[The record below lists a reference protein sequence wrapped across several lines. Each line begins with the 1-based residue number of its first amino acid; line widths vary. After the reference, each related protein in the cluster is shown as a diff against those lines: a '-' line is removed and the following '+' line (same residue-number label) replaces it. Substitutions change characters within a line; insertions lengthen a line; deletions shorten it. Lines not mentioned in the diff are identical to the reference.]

1 VIYLQLLRSANSR
14 WREYLT
20 GWIEMA
26 TGGQGFI
33 IALLCAMYAPI
44 GFAQAAG
51 HNADSSEPSSSDDNT
66 HLSHRNV
73 LSLFAGV
80 THAGRREN
88 GLALGVGY
96 ERLLNDFLAIGVLA
110 EHTFGDADISVYA
123 VPFSYRFDRWKFYVA
138 PGIEESDKHG
148 TESLVRL
155 SAEYAFEAGSWEVSP
170 QLAIDFV
177 DDDEVLILGVVFG
190 WGF

>member
-1 VIYLQLLRSANSR
+1 
-14 WREYLT
+14 
-20 GWIEMA
+20 MA
-26 TGGQGFI
+26 TGRQGFI

-44 GFAQAAG
+44 GFAQTAG
-51 HNADSSEPSSSDDNT
+51 HNADSSEPSSSDHNT

-110 EHTFGDADISVYA
+110 EHTFCDGDISVYA
-123 VPFSYRFDRWKFYVA
+123 VPLSYRFDRWKFYVA

-177 DDDEVLILGVVFG
+177 DSDEVLILGIVFG
-190 WGF
+190 WGI